1 MNEYVLLVMGTVVI
15 STFLTA
21 ILPEGKTQNL
31 IKGIA
36 KLVCVLTML
45 SPIVQFFYQGMNSD
59 IYKNLDVFFE
69 ESGIETSSDFITYY
83 SELRIEN
90 ATAQIEKE
98 LYAKFS
104 LSVHVELEWS
114 IEKAD
119 SYLFYDDEAIKIS
132 CIRIQMPSDVEKEV
146 KNQVF
151 QYVKDNYCSEVLI
164 E

>member
-1 MNEYVLLVMGTVVI
+1 MNGYLLSVIGAVLI
-15 STFLTA
+15 SAILTA
-21 ILPEGKTQNL
+21 VLPNGK
-31 IKGIA
+31 
-36 KLVCVLTML
+36 
-45 SPIVQFFYQGMNSD
+45 S
-59 IYKNLDVFFE
+59 
-69 ESGIETSSDFITYY
+69 SGIIKTVLKLACILIIISPVLEYIKYEKNPQKNTENSVIQTDSEFINYY

-104 LSVHVELEWS
+104 LSIHVELEWS

-132 CIRIQMPSDVEKEV
+132 CIRIQMPSAVEKEV
-146 KNQVF
+146 KKQVF